1 MIKMLNKKFI
11 FFFISIVNIIEGI
24 LGLMLGKVFVRHWH
38 NVNFIESL
46 FWLSSGIIFLYLAF
60 KIKEPKEKITKC
72 PKCKEVF
79 NYNELIDG
87 KCKYCK
93 DVDTIDIEEYF
104 KQYPNELE
112 DKEK

>member
-1 MIKMLNKKFI
+1 MKDKLFYIILSI
-11 FFFISIVNIIEGI
+11 FMFYMTYQIVLIRVFPMKGVIANFSSPYLYIPSGI
-24 LGLMLGKVFVRHWH
+24 LFLIV
-38 NVNFIESL
+38 
-46 FWLSSGIIFLYLAF
+46 GIIFLYLAF

-79 NYNELIDG
+79 NYNELKDG

-104 KQYPNELE
+104 KQYPNEL
-112 DKEK
+112 

>member
-1 MIKMLNKKFI
+1 MKSNYGWILIGILFI
-11 FFFISIVNIIEGI
+11 FEGTISLFGYKIFLKYSGWINISINGSIY
-24 LGLMLGKVFVRHWH
+24 L
-38 NVNFIESL
+38 FIV
-46 FWLSSGIIFLYLAF
+46 GIFLCTYGFL
-60 KIKEPKEKITKC
+60 KKEPKEKITKC

-79 NYNELIDG
+79 NCNELKDG